1 MKLNSCNLALAFASL
16 VIFSCSKNGTIAPPD
31 PCAGITITVNG
42 TANNTS
48 GPGIN
53 DGSIQA
59 TAAGAAGIT
68 FSINGGAF
76 QSAGTFN
83 NLAVGAYTV
92 TAKSGAGCTAAANF
106 TIIAGDPCAGKTIN
120 ISAATTG
127 TDKCSSTGTIT
138 LTATG
143 STGFTY
149 KLNAGGTY
157 QPSNILTNVAS
168 GSHTV
173 FVKDGAGCEKTQAV
187 TINVLPNGTLFQNAR
202 ALITAKCGG
211 CHMFGASNGGAA
223 FDSDCN
229 VVALKLRIKA
239 RAVDTN
245 QMPQGA
251 PLSAAE
257 KKILSDW
264 LAAGGLTTN

>member
-1 MKLNSCNLALAFASL
+1 MKIYSCFWVLAFCSFF
-16 VIFSCSKNGTIAPPD
+16 ISCSKNGTIAPPD

-42 TANNTS
+42 TATNTS
-48 GPGIN
+48 GPGMT
-53 DGSIQA
+53 DGTIQA
-59 TAAGAAGIT
+59 SASGATGIT

-76 QSAGTFN
+76 QASGNFN
-83 NLAVGAYTV
+83 NLATGVYTV
-92 TAKSGAGCTAAANF
+92 TAKSGAGCTATANF
-106 TIIAGDPCAGKTIN
+106 TIVTGDPCIGKTIN
-120 ISAATTG
+120 ITAATTG
-127 TDKCSSTGTIT
+127 TDKCNSTGTIT

-143 STGFTY
+143 SIGFTY

-157 QPSNILTNVAS
+157 QPSNILTNVPA
-168 GSHTV
+168 GNHTI
-173 FVKDGAGCEKTQAV
+173 FVKDGAGCEKSQAV
-187 TINVLPNGTLFQNAR
+187 TVNVLPNGPLFQNVR
-202 ALITAKCGG
+202 TLITAKCGG

-257 KKILSDW
+257 KKIISDW
-264 LAAGGLTTN
+264 LTAGGLTSN